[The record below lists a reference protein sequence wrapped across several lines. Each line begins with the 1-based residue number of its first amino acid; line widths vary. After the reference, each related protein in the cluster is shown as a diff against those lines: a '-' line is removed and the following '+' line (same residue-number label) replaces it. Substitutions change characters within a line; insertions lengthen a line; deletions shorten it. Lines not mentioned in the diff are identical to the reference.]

1 MATTPAV
8 VRFAYIDYR
17 VENHDKGDK
26 PAKQQVGESI
36 EEEKQDKRVKWS
48 ARCRYCS
55 KVITETRGTTWFSA
69 IYPLWTQ

>member
-8 VRFAYIDYR
+8 VRFAYIDFR

-36 EEEKQDKRVKWS
+36 EGEL
-48 ARCRYCS
+48 
-55 KVITETRGTTWFSA
+55 T
-69 IYPLWTQ
+69 

>member
-8 VRFAYIDYR
+8 VRFAYIDFR

-36 EEEKQDKRVKWS
+36 EGEKQDKRVNWS
-48 ARCRYCS
+48 ARCRDASLVSHSVQLRICTS
-55 KVITETRGTTWFSA
+55 EA
-69 IYPLWTQ
+69 II